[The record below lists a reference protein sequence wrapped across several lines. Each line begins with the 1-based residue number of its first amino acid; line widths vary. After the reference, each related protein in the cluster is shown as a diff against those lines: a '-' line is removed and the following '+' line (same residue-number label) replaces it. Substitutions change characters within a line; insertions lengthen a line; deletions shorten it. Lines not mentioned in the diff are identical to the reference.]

1 MGPAGEEKVC
11 KESNG
16 LSGIVVLKLF
26 REKRGRDAAREMN
39 LLCFVVQVEV

>member
-16 LSGIVVLKLF
+16 ASGIAVLKLF
-26 REKRGRDAAREMN
+26 REKRDVDAAREMKFAVF
-39 LLCFVVQVEV
+39 CGSS